1 MLARSLNFA
10 VASLLEGS
18 PELVAEAEALGS
30 ELKVIQDE
38 ASLADVSA
46 RLKQLCY
53 RIEIKTGDLAE
64 QQELLM
70 RLFKLLLENVSELL
84 DEDSWLRGQVDVVQE
99 LISGPIDPRALEEAT
114 RSLKEVIYKQGQL
127 KHSLS
132 DVKVTVKNMMMTFID
147 RLGFR
152 GHLHGRLPRENR
164 RPVRTHW
171 SRQGHYRAQRNYG

>member
-70 RLFKLLLENVSELL
+70 RLFKLL
-84 DEDSWLRGQVDVVQE
+84 Q
-99 LISGPIDPRALEEAT
+99 
-114 RSLKEVIYKQGQL
+114 
-127 KHSLS
+127 
-132 DVKVTVKNMMMTFID
+132 
-147 RLGFR
+147 
-152 GHLHGRLPRENR
+152 
-164 RPVRTHW
+164 
-171 SRQGHYRAQRNYG
+171 